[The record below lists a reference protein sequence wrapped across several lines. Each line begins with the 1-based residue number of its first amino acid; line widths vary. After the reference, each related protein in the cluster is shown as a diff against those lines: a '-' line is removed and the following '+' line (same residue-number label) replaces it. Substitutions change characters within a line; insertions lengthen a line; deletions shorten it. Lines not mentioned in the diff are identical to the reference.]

1 MEQMTLTPSR
11 RLQARQAYGRAVDVF
26 EPVAWRPPSPSRFDV
41 RVANDVTSQVQPE
54 PSDLSELRDGVPAWL
69 TVTLGGVV
77 AALAGALLGG
87 ALHI

>member
-54 PSDLSELRDGVPAWL
+54 TSDLSELRDGVPAWL

>member
-11 RLQARQAYGRAVDVF
+11 RLEAGRAYGRSMDAFDT
-26 EPVAWRPPSPSRFDV
+26 VAWRPPTASRFDNT
-41 RVANDVTSQVQPE
+41 VANDGASHREPPLSQMA
-54 PSDLSELRDGVPAWL
+54 DGVPAWL
-69 TVTLGGVV
+69 TITLGGLI